1 MSRVPIWRAPRV
13 DYCAQGRIWVMRE
26 QAECF
31 TVNISESGLLV
42 VTPLRCEPGMNVRI
56 DLPFPGYSR
65 PMPIPALVVRE
76 TEVDGEYA
84 VGVKFE
90 SMLAGSLE
98 VLRSFIQKEL
108 ASMRSSDHLDPL
120 GAELGPA
127 GPGPTTPPVLG
138 PEELGAVSQ
147 PRELGPEELGAVSQ
161 PRELGPEELGAV
173 SQPRELGPEE
183 LGAVVLQAEAGR
195 RSSRGM
201 TSASST
207 GAPARPETRPIDLAE
222 LDAAMAPAGPET
234 PAIDLAE
241 LDAAV
246 ALPETDQAPR
256 SVDAPTSE
264 VPLSELE
271 DLDELGQRR
280 PKTEVRR
287 VKRRALERLRRKAAV
302 TSEPAPVEEPA
313 PFRRRPGGIG
323 RAPDHS
329 ALDRPVTQELTDVP
343 EWVDGPRQ
351 IYDDEEQ
358 ELINESEQ
366 DERLKHL
373 YRAAVAEVSDAEKD
387 RAGKKKKKG
396 WF

>member
-127 GPGPTTPPVLG
+127 GPGPTTPPV
-138 PEELGAVSQ
+138 
-147 PRELGPEELGAVSQ
+147 
-161 PRELGPEELGAV
+161 LGPEELGAV

>member
-42 VTPLRCEPGMNVRI
+42 VTPLRCEPGTNVRI

-65 PMPIPALVVRE
+65 PMPIPAVVVRE

-90 SMLAGSLE
+90 SMLSGSQE
-98 VLRSFIQKEL
+98 VLRSFVQKEL
-108 ASMRSSDHLDPL
+108 ASMRSSDQLDPL
-120 GAELGPA
+120 GPELDPSA
-127 GPGPTTPPVLG
+127 
-138 PEELGAVSQ
+138 LGAMAR
-147 PRELGPEELGAVSQ
+147 PPELHPT
-161 PRELGPEELGAV
+161 
-173 SQPRELGPEE
+173 E
-183 LGAVVLQAEAGR
+183 LGAVVLQTTEAPEEPGIDLGELDLDAEPEAATDPGALNLDGAAPV
-195 RSSRGM
+195 SRFDLGELDD
-201 TSASST
+201 T
-207 GAPARPETRPIDLAE
+207 ARPETKPIDLGE
-222 LDAAMAPAGPET
+222 LDAAAPPET
-234 PAIDLAE
+234 PVIDLAE

-246 ALPETDQAPR
+246 ASPDADQAPR
-256 SVDAPTSE
+256 SIDAATSE

-271 DLDELGQRR
+271 ELDELGQRR
-280 PKTEVRR
+280 PRTEVRR
-287 VKRRALERLRRKAAV
+287 VKRRALERLRRKPVA
-302 TSEPAPVEEPA
+302 SEPPVEDEPA
-313 PFRRRPGGIG
+313 PFQKRPGGIG
-323 RAPDHS
+323 RAPDHA
-329 ALDRPVTQELTDVP
+329 ALDRPVTRELSDVP

-366 DERLKHL
+366 DERLKYL
-373 YRAAVAEVSDAEKD
+373 YRAAVAEVSEAEKERD
-387 RAGKKKKKG
+387 RKGKKKK

>member
-1 MSRVPIWRAPRV
+1 MSRIPIWRAPRV

-42 VTPLRCEPGMNVRI
+42 VTPLCCEPGMNVRI

-65 PMPIPALVVRE
+65 PMPIPAVVVRE

-84 VGVKFE
+84 VGVRFE

-98 VLRSFIQKEL
+98 VLRGFIQKEL
-108 ASMRSSDHLDPL
+108 ASMRSSDQLDPL
-120 GAELGPA
+120 GPEAGQSGIEATHPPELR
-127 GPGPTTPPVLG
+127 
-138 PEELGAVSQ
+138 PEELGAVAL
-147 PRELGPEELGAVSQ
+147 PPELRPEELGAVAR
-161 PRELGPEELGAV
+161 PPELRPEELGAV
-173 SQPRELGPEE
+173 ARPPELRPEE
-183 LGAVVLQAEAGR
+183 LGAVALQGQAGTPFDL
-195 RSSRGM
+195 GEDD
-201 TSASST
+201 APA
-207 GAPARPETRPIDLAE
+207 APARPATRPIDLGE
-222 LDAAMAPAGPET
+222 LDEAASQPGT
-234 PAIDLAE
+234 PLIDLAE

-246 ALPETDQAPR
+246 ALPDTDQFPR
-256 SVDAPTSE
+256 SIDAPTSE

-287 VKRRALERLRRKAAV
+287 VKRRALERLRRKAATV
-302 TSEPAPVEEPA
+302 NEPAPAEDQPA

-329 ALDRPVTQELTDVP
+329 ALDRPRTQELTDVP

-373 YRAAVAEVSDAEKD
+373 YRAAVVEVSEAEKE